1 MSAARRILL
10 IAAGTASAAELDAM
24 VASLRDAGATVVT
37 RDTRDFDALLDE
49 IAAADAVVCWR

>member
-10 IAAGTASAAELDAM
+10 LAAATANAAELDAM
-24 VASLRDAGATVVT
+24 AASLRREGATVVV

-49 IAAADAVVCWR
+49 IAGADAVVCWR